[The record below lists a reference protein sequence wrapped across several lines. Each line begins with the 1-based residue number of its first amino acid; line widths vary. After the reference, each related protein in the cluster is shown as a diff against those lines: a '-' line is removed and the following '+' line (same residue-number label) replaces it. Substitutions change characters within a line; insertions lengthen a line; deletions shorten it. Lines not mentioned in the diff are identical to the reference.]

1 MKISNEQAEYLLKL
15 PKKIVVNNQLL
26 HKLTIDQEFPFN
38 KRFELL
44 SEKDDDFTFL
54 FQIIQSKKNS
64 IRLNFHCQE
73 NESKIGLLRVD
84 YNSGHRNPE
93 TITQLLPEKF
103 HPFVGKDFT
112 DKEHHIHYYINGYKP
127 LAWAIPI
134 INDDFQIKDINEDND
149 FNGTFADIILQFAK
163 TINIE
168 TEITINKQLL

>member
-1 MKISNEQAEYLLKL
+1 MKITNEQAEYLLRL
-15 PKKIVVNNQLL
+15 PKKIVEGNQLL
-26 HKLTIDQEFPFN
+26 DRITINQEFPLN

-54 FQIIQSKKNS
+54 FQIIQSKKHS

-84 YNSGHRNPE
+84 YNSGHKNPE
-93 TITQLLPEKF
+93 LISPLLPVKF
-103 HPFVGKDFT
+103 HPFAGKDFS
-112 DKEHHIHYYINGYKP
+112 DKEHQIHYYVDGYKP

-134 INDDFQIKDINEDND
+134 INDDFIIKEISEDVD
-149 FNGTFADIILQFAK
+149 FNSTFAEIILQFAK

-168 TEITINKQLL
+168 TAITINKQLL